1 MTAGDIERD
10 IQIRFA
16 FTYHGKLA
24 LLTILAVIFN
34 AHVGIIR
41 ESVGDD
47 LAANS
52 RNKLTNHWIIN
63 AQNRLA
69 IKR

>member
-34 AHVGIIR
+34 AHVGIF
-41 ESVGDD
+41 
-47 LAANS
+47 
-52 RNKLTNHWIIN
+52 
-63 AQNRLA
+63 
-69 IKR
+69 